1 MRAAQKIRR
10 GVLVIWAVAS
20 LLSWAA
26 LSTQAFFSIES
37 ATWDMRQRLIA
48 DPAQHDSK
56 IKIIMVDQSSLDH
69 FARQEQIYWPWPRSL
84 YAPVLF
90 YLQRAGAR
98 GVAFDMLFTESS
110 SHVGDDG
117 EFAQAVAHSLPVVSA
132 ISLRREAVDGDPSLE
147 ALFKAAQERRRVEIG
162 PYVRAGVSPEYP
174 SATLPIDLL
183 IESSPALGNVTAEAD
198 SDKIFR
204 HAQAGAFVR
213 GTPVLNLPLAL
224 FNLVHPGAEKAAELR
239 QLAGPSGKLLVRFFG
254 PEATYQSFSI
264 AAVINSYLKLEQGQ
278 QPDIPLEEFKDS
290 YVLIGTNAPGLLDLR
305 PVPMAG
311 NFPGVELNATVL
323 DNIIHSS
330 FMQHVPDWVAALVTV
345 GFLGLVSLV
354 SMRATS
360 YQVGLIAATIVSWS
374 GIAYVSALFGWWIPV
389 VVPLTGAMCVL
400 PLVFLL
406 QYQVEGRE
414 HRFIKG
420 AFQHYVTPA
429 VIEQIVRDPS
439 ALSLGGDR
447 RELTIFFSDIAGFT
461 TISERMQPDRLVAF
475 LNRFLSEMT
484 DILLASGGTIDKYE
498 GDAIIAFWNAPLAVA
513 DHEKRAVQAALACQH
528 RLKELR
534 GFFKREFDVDLR
546 MRIGIHTGI
555 VTVGNF
561 GSSTRFNYTV
571 IGDAANLASRL
582 EGTNK
587 VFGTPLLVS
596 AETRRR
602 AGEEQPW
609 REIGRVRVVGRSEP
623 VPLFQPLD
631 TELDEAVISRL
642 GEFDQARILFER
654 GRLSEAQA
662 IFAKFADDPVSQ
674 AYCQRISLE
683 MESGKT
689 FSPVWT
695 LTEK

>member
-1 MRAAQKIRR
+1 M
-10 GVLVIWAVAS
+10 
-20 LLSWAA
+20 
-26 LSTQAFFSIES
+26 SIES
-37 ATWDMRQRLIA
+37 ATWDMRQRLVA
-48 DPAQHDSK
+48 SPSQHDPK

-69 FARQEQIYWPWPRSL
+69 FARREQIYWPWPRSL
-84 YAPVLF
+84 YAPVLM

-98 GVAFDMLFTESS
+98 GVAFDMLFTEGS
-110 SHVGDDG
+110 SHVGDDL
-117 EFAQAVAHSLPVVSA
+117 EFAEVVAHSLPVVSA
-132 ISLRREAVDGDPSLE
+132 ASLRREAADGDAQLE
-147 ALFKAAQERRRVEIG
+147 ALFRTVQEKRRSAID
-162 PYVRAGVSPEYP
+162 PYVRRGLALEYP
-174 SATLPIDLL
+174 SATLPIQPL
-183 IESSPALGNVTAEAD
+183 IESSPAIGNVTAEAD
-198 SDKIFR
+198 PDKIFR
-204 HAQAGAFVR
+204 HARAGAFFDE
-213 GTPVLNLPLAL
+213 TPVLGLPLAL
-224 FNLVHPGAEKAAELR
+224 YALVNPGSDKAAELQR
-239 QLAGPSGKLLVRFFG
+239 LADPSGKLLVRFFG

-264 AAVINSYLKLEQGQ
+264 AAVINSYVKLEQGLT
-278 QPDIPLEEFKDS
+278 PDIPLEEFKDS

-305 PVPMAG
+305 PVPVAG

-323 DNIIHSS
+323 DNVIHGS
-330 FMQHVPDWVAALVTV
+330 FMQHVPGWIALVATTA
-345 GFLGLVSLV
+345 FLGLVSLV
-354 SMRATS
+354 SMKATK
-360 YQVGLIAATIVSWS
+360 YQVGVILLTLVAWS
-374 GIAYVSALFGWWIPV
+374 GVTCLSAALGWWMPLV
-389 VVPLTGAMCVL
+389 APLTGAMCVL

-439 ALSLGGDR
+439 ALSLGGER

-534 GFFKREFDVDLR
+534 GFFKREFDVDLQ

-587 VFGTPLLVS
+587 VFGTSLLVS
-596 AETRRR
+596 GDTRRR
-602 AGEEQPW
+602 AGEGQPW

-623 VPLFQPLD
+623 VALFQPLD
-631 TELDEAVISRL
+631 SDLDGAVATRL
-642 GEFDQARILFER
+642 GEFDQARTLFES
-654 GRLSEAQA
+654 GRLPEAQA
-662 IFAKFADDPVSQ
+662 IFSKFADDPVSQ
-674 AYCQRISLE
+674 AYCQRISGE
-683 MESGKT
+683 MESGKA
-689 FSPVWT
+689 FSPVWN

>member
-48 DPAQHDSK
+48 DPSQHDSK

-117 EFAQAVAHSLPVVSA
+117 EFAQAVARSLPVVSA
-132 ISLRREAVDGDPSLE
+132 VSLRREAVDGDPSLE
-147 ALFKAAQERRRVEIG
+147 ALFKAAQERRRVEIE

-183 IESSPALGNVTAEAD
+183 IDSSPALGNVTAEAD

-305 PVPMAG
+305 PVPVAG

-330 FMQHVPDWVAALVTV
+330 FMQHAPDWVAALVTV

-374 GIAYVSALFGWWIPV
+374 GVAYVSALFGWWIPV
-389 VVPLTGAMCVL
+389 VVPLTGAMCML

-662 IFAKFADDPVSQ
+662 IFATFADDPVSQ